1 MCRICFTAD
10 ITDHAPAATASLTNF
25 VDGDS
30 KTVARWH
37 STAHDRRAVR
47 AHDYAVVRPA
57 GRSEVE
63 GSGAYVRLELGRT
76 AEVRKTERLRVDGA
90 TPNENGQATS
100 CPAVSVESRVN
111 VDHQA
116 LPQ

>member
-25 VDGDS
+25 VNGDS

-37 STAHDRRAVR
+37 STAHDRSAVR
-47 AHDYAVVRPA
+47 AHDYTVIRPA
-57 GRSEVE
+57 CRSEVE

-76 AEVRKTERLRVDGA
+76 AEVRETERFRVNGA